1 MNYGLTQ
8 GFSLGMKVGP
18 YIVASGFMAVG
29 VGFDY
34 GPISIKIGVEGG
46 IDFFNFEMPFAANML
61 VRPEFTGNDLVVK
74 FYLRSSLVPRLKM
87 LEGYIAVFIKG
98 KIVFIKF
105 NLRKEIV
112 RFDPLIDMSFGNILP
127 IPPLE
132 VNLFSLGEAIKAF
145 K

>member
-1 MNYGLTQ
+1 
-8 GFSLGMKVGP
+8 
-18 YIVASGFMAVG
+18 MAVG

-46 IDFFNFEMPFAANML
+46 IDFFNFEMPFKANML
-61 VRPEFTGNDLVVK
+61 VRPEFTGDDLAVK

-87 LEGYIAVFIKG
+87 LEGFIAVVIKG
-98 KIVFIKF
+98 KIVFLKF

-112 RFDPLIDMSFGNILP
+112 RFDPLIDLNFGNILP

-132 VNLFSLGEAIKAF
+132 VNLFSLGEVIKTL